1 MVDDA
6 CNTSND
12 LTVLVGQEVFGLAEL
27 EGSIFV
33 LTQRVLLIGIQVRC
47 VVGIASI
54 QIVVKLNESIEL
66 PFVGDFANLY

>member
-33 LTQRVLLIGIQVRC
+33 LTQRVLLIGIQVRRI
-47 VVGIASI
+47 VGIASI
-54 QIVVKLNESIEL
+54 QVVVKLNESIEL
-66 PFVGDFANLY
+66 PFVCDFANLY